1 MNNFSLSI
9 IADKKIRRQ
18 IHLVERIM
26 QSPYPIALEEIAIEF
41 DVSVRT
47 LERDIAEIGNIDK
60 EFVVQHKAVGY
71 EIENTALIDDLLLDI
86 SEQSP
91 LFVIIQNMYEEIYL
105 TIDEWADDLFLS
117 SSALY
122 RYLSSLK
129 NILKDFNLTL
139 SLTPVKI
146 EGEEVDIRYFY
157 FYFFYS
163 TNDISPKY
171 RPGQELFDIFQA
183 NYDFF
188 IQNTDISVSLQ
199 HRSIL
204 YWTMIVNKRIEHEHY
219 ITIPDEVKVKQQQ
232 SLTYKYIEK
241 LAHEILITTSTTDIP
256 VDETVFLDMLLLDNY
271 MYREGVAG
279 PIEER
284 LYPFLTKD
292 LHLFVNDFFAKENL
306 AKPSDATLYIF
317 IFYIRNIL
325 LLTQLTPLFQKN
337 FFEVNQF
344 VKTMHYPM
352 FKKWMAAISASEIA
366 DFKKIKYTEDV
377 CVNLTMFTL
386 YAKNKDVSSM
396 PHILFSFD
404 GKTAYL
410 NYLHMFVENFMGGNT
425 EVTFSYNKH
434 ITNELANSLGVD
446 LIVKNY
452 KETSENFD
460 CQTYNT
466 SRHPTTKDWDNIYH
480 LILAM
485 QST

>member
-26 QSPYPIALEEIAIEF
+26 ESPYPISLEEIATEF

-47 LERDIAEIGNIDK
+47 LERDITEINAVDK
-60 EFVVQHKAVGY
+60 HFIVQHKAVGY
-71 EIENTALIDDLLLDI
+71 EIENTVLIDDLLLDI

-91 LFVIIQNMYEEIYL
+91 LFVIVQNIYEEIYL

-146 EGEEVDIRYFY
+146 EGAEVDIRYFY

-171 RPGQELFDIFQA
+171 RPGQELFDIFKK

-188 IQNTDISVSLQ
+188 IENTDIEGSVQ

-204 YWTMIVNKRIEHEHY
+204 YWIMIVNKRIEQGHH
-219 ITIPDEVKVKQQQ
+219 ITIPEEVKEKQKQ
-232 SLTYKYIEK
+232 SLTYRYIDK
-241 LAHEILITTSTTDIP
+241 LAHEILVVAPKSAIP
-256 VDETVFLDMLLLDNY
+256 VDEIMFLDMLILDNY
-271 MYREGVAG
+271 MYKEGVAG

-292 LHLFVNDFFAKENL
+292 LNVFVNDFFAQENL
-306 AKPSDATLYIF
+306 AKPSDATLYLF
-317 IFYIRNIL
+317 TFYIRNIL

-344 VKTMHYPM
+344 VKSTHYQI
-352 FKKWMAAISASEIA
+352 FKKWMHAVSTSEIT
-366 DFKKIKYTEDV
+366 DFKNIKYMEDV

-386 YAKNKDVSSM
+386 YAKNKDVASM

-425 EVTFSYNKH
+425 KVTFSYNKH
-434 ITNELANSLGVD
+434 ITNELAIELGVD

-452 KETSENFD
+452 KETSEQFD
-460 CQTYNT
+460 CQTYKT